1 LDRAGRLQLP
11 NTYVESLDLR
21 ERVKLKLEESHISVW
36 PGQEKAA
43 ESNGDL
49 NNDNVW
55 KPPRLGSSPDESP
68 AQPTAP
74 RPPAVVIKD
83 LNRIFDVGAEKV
95 HAVKDVSLEIPAG
108 KMVAVKGP
116 SGSGK
121 TTLLNM
127 VAGLDEPTNGSVSV
141 NGREIAGLSNKEK
154 IELRRREI
162 GFVFQTFGLLPFLS
176 ARENVEAPLRLVKA
190 SRQERRA
197 RTDEVLAMVGLQGR
211 ASHRTYEL
219 SGGEQQRIALARA
232 LANKPTLI
240 LADEPTGQLDTA
252 TGHQIIDLL
261 RFIVE
266 ETGVTAVIASHDPK
280 VIEAVDLVYSL
291 RDGELVE
298 VIDNN
303 AVAEPA

>member
-36 PGQEKAA
+36 PGQEKVA

-74 RPPAVVIKD
+74 RPPAVVIKA
-83 LNRIFDVGAEKV
+83 LNRVFDVGAEKV